1 VAGSV
6 AIQREGAA
14 KLEPIK
20 TAGLQAN
27 PDEGRRLGLMVSAGT
42 GIPETMLWGDATLGN
57 YATAK
62 SLDRP
67 TELQMT
73 SRQQDWIDTF
83 TDVINYAVDQNA
95 LSTRGQLKGK
105 LVRDKYSGSES
116 VEISK
121 AGATLNRTLAVRFP
135 AILEHDKAQEVEAVV
150 SASTLGGMALGGLI
164 DRTTVA
170 RLLLVALGVDNVDE
184 VLKEMPAEPD
194 EPNPPPPV
202 ASVPAPAVP
211 APGADAPG
219 QPSSTPPPDAEPQ
232 AGAEARN

>member
-27 PDEGRRLGLMVSAGT
+27 PDEGRRLGLMVAAGT

-73 SRQQDWIDTF
+73 ARQEDWIDTF
-83 TDVINYAVDQNA
+83 TDVIGFAIDQNA
-95 LSTRGQLKGK
+95 LSTRGKLKGE
-105 LVRDKYSGSES
+105 LVKDEYSGALT
-116 VEISK
+116 VQIT
-121 AGATLNRTLAVRFP
+121 GVDDRRVDIQFP
-135 AILEHDKAQEVEAVV
+135 AILEHDQADTV
-150 SASTLGGMALGGLI
+150 SAIVSAATLNGQAPQGLL
-164 DRTTVA
+164 DRKTLQ

-184 VLKEMPAEPD
+184 VLANIPD
-194 EPNPPPPV
+194 EPNAPPTPASVAVVPPP
-202 ASVPAPAVP
+202 A
-211 APGADAPG
+211 GADAPDAG
-219 QPSSTPPPDAEPQ
+219 GNPEPAVPDAQ
-232 AGAEARN
+232 ATAGAE